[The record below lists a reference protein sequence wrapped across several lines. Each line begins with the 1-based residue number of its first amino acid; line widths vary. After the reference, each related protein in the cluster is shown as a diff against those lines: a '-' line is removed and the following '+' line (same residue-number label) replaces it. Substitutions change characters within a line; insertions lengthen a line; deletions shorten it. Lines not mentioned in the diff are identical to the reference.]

1 MNVIPKKIKRDFDNM
16 DTPPEQDDDV
26 HSEDLVVKLPITK
39 QDVEAYNA
47 RANGKPEPN
56 RNGANANEV
65 KETKSDLSSSIPV
78 KNEDLFN
85 VEQQKPAKPTK
96 GKKKK
101 VLSEKQ
107 RKHMERIRALALKKR
122 QEKRRIKEEA
132 KSIKQKEKE
141 ARLLAKKKER
151 EEQLK
156 NDKLLIDQ
164 KNRERE
170 EKIKAQSEAKR
181 KEQLKIYEQ
190 QFEDYFEKRYQQ
202 RRAKERAAA
211 KEVKKQNRSNRNGAN
226 AKKRVVKQKVQK
238 ANIEEPK
245 PRRRAGKPKL
255 RLCPY
260 TGRLIYS

>member
-56 RNGANANEV
+56 RNGANAKQEV
-65 KETKSDLSSSIPV
+65 KETKSDLSSSMPI

-96 GKKKK
+96 GRKKK

-211 KEVKKQNRSNRNGAN
+211 KELKKQNRT
-226 AKKRVVKQKVQK
+226 KKKVVKQKVQK

>member
-1 MNVIPKKIKRDFDNM
+1 MNVIPTKIKRDFDNM
-16 DTPPEQDDDV
+16 ETPPQEDDAV
-26 HSEDLVVKLPITK
+26 HSDDLVVKLPINK
-39 QDVEAYNA
+39 QDVDAYNA
-47 RANGKPEPN
+47 RANGKPEPKE
-56 RNGANANEV
+56 EV
-65 KETKSDLSSSIPV
+65 KETKTELSSTMPV

-85 VEQQKPAKPTK
+85 VEEEKPKKSTR
-96 GKKKK
+96 GRKKK

-156 NDKLLIDQ
+156 NDKLLIEQ

-170 EKIKAQSEAKR
+170 EKIKAESEAKR

-202 RRAKERAAA
+202 RRAKEIAAA
-211 KEVKKQNRSNRNGAN
+211 KELKKQKRT
-226 AKKRVVKQKVQK
+226 KKRVIKQKVQK
-238 ANIEEPK
+238 ANIEEPA

>member
-16 DTPPEQDDDV
+16 ETPQETPPEDDSDV
-26 HSEDLVVKLPITK
+26 HSEDLVVKLPISK
-39 QDVEAYNA
+39 QDVDAYNA

-56 RNGANANEV
+56 EEI
-65 KETKSDLSSSIPV
+65 KDTKSDLSSSMPV

-85 VEQQKPAKPTK
+85 VEEQKTPKPSK

-122 QEKRRIKEEA
+122 QEKRRIREEA

-141 ARLLAKKKER
+141 ARLLAKKKQR

-156 NDKLLIDQ
+156 NDKLLIER

-170 EKIKAQSEAKR
+170 EKIKAESEAKR
-181 KEQLKIYEQ
+181 KEQLKLYEEK
-190 QFEDYFEKRYQQ
+190 FEDYFEKRYQQ
-202 RRAKERAAA
+202 RRAKEREAEREIK
-211 KEVKKQNRSNRNGAN
+211 KEKK
-226 AKKRVVKQKVQK
+226 AKKKVLKQKVQK
-238 ANIEEPK
+238 ANIEEPA
-245 PRRRAGKPKL
+245 PRRRAGKPRI

>member
-47 RANGKPEPN
+47 RANGKPEP
-56 RNGANANEV
+56 NEV

-211 KEVKKQNRSNRNGAN
+211 KELKKQNRT
-226 AKKRVVKQKVQK
+226 KKKVVKQKVQK